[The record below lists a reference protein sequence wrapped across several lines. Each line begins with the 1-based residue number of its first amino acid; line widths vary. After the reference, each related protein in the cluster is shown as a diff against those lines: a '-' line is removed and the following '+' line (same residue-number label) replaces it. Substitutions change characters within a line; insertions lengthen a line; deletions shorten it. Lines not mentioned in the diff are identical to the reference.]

1 MPRKASNPLSHMGV
15 KNEIKPGYHCAGD
28 GLYLQVTASG
38 SKSWIYRYRLHGRS
52 REMGLGAFARDSVT
66 LKEARQKRKEWSVLV
81 DQGIDPIDERKRRR
95 ESNRI
100 AGINKITFSACAEQ
114 YIDAHAA
121 KWKNAK
127 HVAQWRSTLA
137 TYANTVF
144 GSIPV
149 SEVDTSLVE
158 KALLPIW
165 QKKTETASR
174 LRGRIESVLDW
185 ATVKKYRVGD
195 NPARWRG
202 HLDMLLPKPGEV
214 TKVEHH
220 PALPYVRIG
229 AFMAKLRKE
238 EGAAAKA
245 LEFTILTA
253 TRTSE
258 VIQARWGEI
267 DLAGKM
273 FTIPA
278 ERMKAKR
285 EHRVPLSPPA
295 IKLLKDMAKRKESE
309 WVFPSIRAGRPLSN
323 MAMLALLKRMKRA
336 DLTVHGFRSTFR
348 DWAAEQTNFPSDV
361 AEMALAHSIRDKT
374 EAAYR
379 RGELFDKRAKL
390 MAAWAAYCS
399 ISQRRGNDV

>member
-1 MPRKASNPLSHMGV
+1 MPRKVSDALTPKEVEH
-15 KNEIKPGYHCAGD
+15 KKKPGYYCDGD
-28 GLYLQVTASG
+28 GLYLQVTDNGA
-38 SKSWIYRYRLHGRS
+38 KSWIYRYRLNGRS
-52 REMGLGAFARDSVT
+52 REMGLGAFARNGVT
-66 LKEARQKRKEWSVLV
+66 LKDARQKRKEWSVFV
-81 DQGIDPIDERKRRR
+81 DQGIDPIDERKRQR

-100 AGINKITFSACAEQ
+100 AGVKKITFAECAEQ

-137 TYANTVF
+137 AYANTVF
-144 GSIPV
+144 GSLPV
-149 SEVDTSLVE
+149 AEIDTALVE

-165 QKKTETASR
+165 QEKTETASR

-185 ATVKKYRVGD
+185 ATVKKYRIGD

-202 HLDMLLPKPGEV
+202 HLDMLLPKPGKV

-220 PALPYVRIG
+220 PALPYARMG

-238 EGAAAKA
+238 DGAAAKA

-258 VIQARWGEI
+258 VIQARWDEI
-267 DLAGKM
+267 DLPGKV

-390 MAAWAAYCS
+390 MAAWAIYCNAR
-399 ISQRRGNDV
+399 QRKGNDV